1 MMNRKL
7 ARLGA
12 LTAAVAGL
20 GAAAIVPLAGSA
32 SAATLPNTAT
42 VAAETDVLLPFSG
55 YGSPYPTEA
64 ADFQACENLAQLLGN
79 FYKTDLFVCWP
90 EYTPLRATA
99 SDRYDQWTVWL
110 EEIT

>member
-1 MMNRKL
+1 MNRKL
-7 ARLGA
+7 ARW
-12 LTAAVAGL
+12 TAGAVAAAAL
-20 GAAAIVPLAGSA
+20 PVAAIVPTASSA
-32 SAATLPNTAT
+32 SAAALPNTAT
-42 VAAETDVLLPFSG
+42 VAAQTEVLLPFSG

-64 ADFQACENLAQLLGN
+64 ADFKACENLAQLLGN
-79 FYKTDLFVCWP
+79 LYKTDLFVCVP